1 MIDREPGAWLWLKD
15 HLARLRQATVPG
27 RVPSAAEP
35 AVVVRTAVVTDSAAA
50 LPAEWVRGFS
60 RDRRLAVVPM
70 PVMVGDE
77 IYGEGEDDITETI
90 AVALAAATPVK
101 TSRPS
106 PGQFEQAYL
115 AAARHGYE
123 AVVSIHISGD
133 LSGTADSARIASA
146 RVGIPV
152 EVLDTRTVGMAQ
164 GLAVQSAVVAAA
176 DGRTAAEVRRF
187 AEERLSKTKV
197 YFYVPS
203 LEQLRRGGRIG
214 AAASLLGTMLA
225 IKPILAVDGGKIVP
239 LEKIRSAAKA
249 IARLEELVVADA
261 AARPPKEARLAIHH
275 FGNQPEAELL
285 ASRLAVALPDSPP
298 AQISS
303 LPAVLA
309 AHAGLGVLA
318 VIVSESTVCG
328 AAVLSQA
335 QGTAEAPAPHAGQS
349 GHPVQSGL
357 SGQPIQPG
365 QSVQADPGKA
375 R

>member
-27 RVPSAAEP
+27 RAPSAAEP

-50 LPAEWVRGFS
+50 LPADWVRGMS
-60 RDRRLAVVPM
+60 VDGRLTVVPM
-70 PVMVGDE
+70 PVMVGEE
-77 IYGEGEDDITETI
+77 IYGEGEDDIAETI

-115 AAARHGYE
+115 AAAQRGYE
-123 AVVSIHISGD
+123 AVVSIHISGG
-133 LSGTADSARIASA
+133 LSGTADAARIASA

-152 EVLDTRTVGMAQ
+152 EVLDSRTVGMAQ

-176 DGRTAAEVRRF
+176 DGRGAEEVRKF

-214 AAASLLGTMLA
+214 TAASLVGTMFS

-249 IARLEELVVADA
+249 VARLEELVAADA
-261 AARPPKEARLAIHH
+261 AGRPAGEARLAIHH
-275 FGNQPEAELL
+275 FGNQSEAELL
-285 ASRLAVALPDSPP
+285 AARLAAALPGIPP

-318 VIVSESTVCG
+318 VIVSESTVSG
-328 AAVLSQA
+328 AGVLSPA
-335 QGTAEAPAPHAGQS
+335 PEAPQNPE
-349 GHPVQSGL
+349 
-357 SGQPIQPG
+357 PG
-365 QSVQADPGKA
+365 QE

>member
-1 MIDREPGAWLWLKD
+1 MPAAGQNCWRCALIDREPAAWLWLKD

-27 RVPSAAEP
+27 RVPPAAEP

-50 LPAEWVRGFS
+50 LPADWVRGLS
-60 RDRRLAVVPM
+60 LDGRLAVVPM
-70 PVMVGDE
+70 PVMVGEE

-115 AAARHGYE
+115 AAERSGYE
-123 AVVSIHISGD
+123 SVVSIHISGG
-133 LSGTADSARIASA
+133 LSGTADSARIAA
-146 RVGIPV
+146 GRVGIPV

-164 GLAVQSAVVAAA
+164 GLAVQGAVVAAA
-176 DGRTAAEVRRF
+176 DGRSAGDVRKF
-187 AEERLSKTKV
+187 AEERLAKTKV

-214 AAASLLGTMLA
+214 AAASLLGTMFS

-249 IARLEELVVADA
+249 IARLEEIVVADA
-261 AARPPKEARLAIHH
+261 AARPAGEARLAIHH
-275 FGNQPEAELL
+275 FGNRPEAEVL
-285 ASRLAVALPDSPP
+285 ASKLAVALPDSPP

-318 VIVSESTVCG
+318 VIVSESTASVASVLRPEPASG
-328 AAVLSQA
+328 EAVSATEAQA
-335 QGTAEAPAPHAGQS
+335 RA
-349 GHPVQSGL
+349 
-357 SGQPIQPG
+357 
-365 QSVQADPGKA
+365 ADPETGKSH
-375 R
+375 